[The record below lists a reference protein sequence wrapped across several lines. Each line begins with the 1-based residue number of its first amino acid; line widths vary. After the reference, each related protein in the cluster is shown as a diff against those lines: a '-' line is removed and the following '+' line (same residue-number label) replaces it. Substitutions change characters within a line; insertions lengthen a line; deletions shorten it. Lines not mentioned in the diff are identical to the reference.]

1 MVEKFS
7 VRHGGSR
14 IPLVPSSRTAHIHSS
29 MTEQFHKATM
39 IPRPE
44 KRTKVAECP
53 ERPNFPL
60 DDLPP
65 GIVLGILRELAKTNV
80 KDPVRAGAVSK
91 NCHEAFCAL
100 VASDARFRETLN
112 IFRGDYDHFGSSSTK
127 HKSKARH
134 RYKLRRL
141 GTLQLHHW

>member
-1 MVEKFS
+1 MEQTC
-7 VRHGGSR
+7 VRRGSSR
-14 IPLVPSSRTAHIHSS
+14 IPWAPLTRTSRIHAS
-29 MTEQFHKATM
+29 MTEQFHKASM

-44 KRTKVAECP
+44 KKTLAQRVP
-53 ERPNFPL
+53 SFPL

-65 GIVLGILRELAKTNV
+65 GVVLGILRELAKTNV

-100 VASDARFRETLN
+100 VRSDGRFRETLN
-112 IFRGDYDHFGSSSTK
+112 IFRGDYDNFGSSNCTK
-127 HKSKARH
+127 KPKH

-141 GTLQLHHW
+141 GTMPLGSW